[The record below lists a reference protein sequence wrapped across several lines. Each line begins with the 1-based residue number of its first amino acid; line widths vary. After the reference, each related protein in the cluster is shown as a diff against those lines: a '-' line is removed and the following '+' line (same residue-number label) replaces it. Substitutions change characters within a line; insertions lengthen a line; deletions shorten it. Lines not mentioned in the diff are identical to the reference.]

1 MIQNHIPVKLLYL
14 QKLAVFPV
22 NKQDSYFE
30 IRSFCK
36 YNEGTK
42 QKGEIMM
49 ANFFDSVIEDLKK
62 ANGGNEDEVIIA
74 LRAKRDELGEDAS
87 EAEMMSAVRECLMA
101 RLTGAMG
108 GNDDDSAVV
117 LSEKDKAYMEN
128 ATSVVKAF
136 LDENHWHYGI
146 HELRKDLV
154 LYELGF
160 GVKGVNLRIRIHV
173 EADPDVCRIDAVL
186 PISADSTY
194 EYPLCKMLAKENYAR
209 RFGSFKYD
217 ERDGE
222 ITYEYSFLA
231 RHGILKD
238 DLETYF
244 HAVVRS
250 AISCYDD
257 IRKCCVGRF
266 KGKEV
271 DEILQK
277 VNDLIS
283 DING

>member
-1 MIQNHIPVKLLYL
+1 
-14 QKLAVFPV
+14 
-22 NKQDSYFE
+22 
-30 IRSFCK
+30 
-36 YNEGTK
+36 
-42 QKGEIMM
+42 M

-62 ANGGNEDEVIIA
+62 ANGGNEDEVITA
-74 LRAKRDELGEDAS
+74 LRAKRDELGEGAS
-87 EAEMMSAVRECLMA
+87 ESDVMSAVRSCLMA
-101 RLTGAMG
+101 QLSSALG
-108 GNDDDSAVV
+108 GIAEDKPVV
-117 LSEKDKAYMEN
+117 LSDKDKKYMEG
-128 ATSVVKAF
+128 ATAVVKEF

-146 HELRKDLV
+146 RELRNDLV
-154 LYELGF
+154 LYDLGF

-194 EYPLCKMLAKENYAR
+194 EYPLCKVLAKENFAK

-244 HAVVRS
+244 HAVVGS
-250 AISCYDD
+250 AISCYDE

-271 DEILQK
+271 NEILKK
-277 VNDLIS
+277 VNALVS
-283 DING
+283 DFSE

>member
-1 MIQNHIPVKLLYL
+1 
-14 QKLAVFPV
+14 
-22 NKQDSYFE
+22 
-30 IRSFCK
+30 
-36 YNEGTK
+36 
-42 QKGEIMM
+42 M

-62 ANGGNEDEVIIA
+62 ANGGNEDEVITA

-87 EAEMMSAVRECLMA
+87 KSDVMSAVRSCLMA
-101 RLTGAMG
+101 QLSSALEGAA
-108 GNDDDSAVV
+108 DDKPVV
-117 LSEKDKAYMEN
+117 LSENDKEYMEK
-128 ATSVVKAF
+128 ATAVVKEF
-136 LDENHWHYGI
+136 LDDNHWRYGTR
-146 HELRKDLV
+146 ELQNDLV

-173 EADPDVCRIDAVL
+173 EADPNVCRIDAVL

-194 EYPLCKMLAKENYAR
+194 EYPLCKVLAKENFAK

-222 ITYEYSFLA
+222 ITFEYSFLA

-244 HAVVRS
+244 HAVVGS
-250 AISCYDD
+250 AISCYDE

-271 DEILQK
+271 NEILKK
-277 VNDLIS
+277 VNDLVS
-283 DING
+283 DISE

>member
-1 MIQNHIPVKLLYL
+1 
-14 QKLAVFPV
+14 
-22 NKQDSYFE
+22 
-30 IRSFCK
+30 
-36 YNEGTK
+36 
-42 QKGEIMM
+42 M

-62 ANGGNEDEVIIA
+62 ANGGNEDEVIAA
-74 LRAKRDELGEDAS
+74 LRRKRDELGEDAS
-87 EAEMMSAVRECLMA
+87 ESEVMSAVHSCLMA
-101 RLTGAMG
+101 QLSSALG
-108 GNDDDSAVV
+108 GIADDKPVV
-117 LSEKDKAYMEN
+117 LSDKDKEYMEN
-128 ATSVVKAF
+128 ATAVVKKF

-146 HELRKDLV
+146 RELRNDLV

-160 GVKGVNLRIRIHV
+160 SIKSVNLRIRIHV

-194 EYPLCKMLAKENYAR
+194 EYPLCKVLAKENFAK

-244 HAVVRS
+244 HAVVGS

-257 IRKCCVGRF
+257 IRRCCVGRF

-271 DEILQK
+271 NEILKK
-277 VNDLIS
+277 VNALVS
-283 DING
+283 DISE

>member
-1 MIQNHIPVKLLYL
+1 
-14 QKLAVFPV
+14 
-22 NKQDSYFE
+22 
-30 IRSFCK
+30 
-36 YNEGTK
+36 
-42 QKGEIMM
+42 M

-62 ANGGNEDEVIIA
+62 ANGGNEDEVITA

-87 EAEMMSAVRECLMA
+87 ESDVMSAVRSCLMA
-101 RLTGAMG
+101 QLSSALG
-108 GNDDDSAVV
+108 GIADDKPVV
-117 LSEKDKAYMEN
+117 LSDKDKEYMES
-128 ATSVVKAF
+128 ATAVVREF
-136 LDENHWHYGI
+136 LDENHWHYGTR
-146 HELRKDLV
+146 ELRNDLV

-194 EYPLCKMLAKENYAR
+194 EYPLCKVLAKENFAK

-244 HAVVRS
+244 HAVVGS

-271 DEILQK
+271 NEILKK
-277 VNDLIS
+277 VNALVS
-283 DING
+283 DISE

>member
-1 MIQNHIPVKLLYL
+1 
-14 QKLAVFPV
+14 
-22 NKQDSYFE
+22 
-30 IRSFCK
+30 
-36 YNEGTK
+36 
-42 QKGEIMM
+42 M
-49 ANFFDSVIEDLKK
+49 ASLFDKMIEDLKK
-62 ANGGNEDEVIIA
+62 ANGGEEDEVIAA
-74 LRAKRDELGEDAS
+74 LRAKREELGDNAS
-87 EAEMMSAVRECLMA
+87 EKDIAEAIQSCLMEQLA
-101 RLTGAMG
+101 GVIG
-108 GNDDDSAVV
+108 GSDSDEPVV
-117 LSEKDKAYMEN
+117 LSEENKEYMDKA
-128 ATSVVKAF
+128 TTTVKEF
-136 LDENHWHYGI
+136 LDENDWHYGTREI
-146 HELRKDLV
+146 RSDLV

-173 EADPDVCRIDAVL
+173 EADPNVCRIDAVL

-194 EYPLCKMLAKENYAR
+194 EYPLCKVLAKENFAK

-231 RHGILKD
+231 RHGIFKD

-244 HAVVRS
+244 HAVVGS

-271 DEILQK
+271 NEILKK
-277 VNDLIS
+277 VNDLVS
-283 DING
+283 DISE

>member
-1 MIQNHIPVKLLYL
+1 
-14 QKLAVFPV
+14 
-22 NKQDSYFE
+22 
-30 IRSFCK
+30 
-36 YNEGTK
+36 
-42 QKGEIMM
+42 M

-62 ANGGNEDEVIIA
+62 ANGGNEDEVIAA
-74 LRAKRDELGEDAS
+74 LRRKRDELGEDAS
-87 EAEMMSAVRECLMA
+87 ESEVMSAVHSCLMA
-101 RLTGAMG
+101 QLSSALG
-108 GNDDDSAVV
+108 GIADDKPVV
-117 LSEKDKAYMEN
+117 LSDKDKEYMEN
-128 ATSVVKAF
+128 ATAVVKKF

-146 HELRKDLV
+146 RELRNDLV

-160 GVKGVNLRIRIHV
+160 SIKSVNLRIRIHV

-194 EYPLCKMLAKENYAR
+194 EYPLCKVLAKENFAK

-244 HAVVRS
+244 HAVVGS

-271 DEILQK
+271 NEILKK
-277 VNDLIS
+277 VNALVS
-283 DING
+283 DISE

>member
-1 MIQNHIPVKLLYL
+1 
-14 QKLAVFPV
+14 
-22 NKQDSYFE
+22 
-30 IRSFCK
+30 
-36 YNEGTK
+36 
-42 QKGEIMM
+42 M
-49 ANFFDSVIEDLKK
+49 ASLFDKMIEDLKK
-62 ANGGNEDEVIIA
+62 ANGGEEDEVITA
-74 LRAKRDELGEDAS
+74 LRAKREELGDNAS
-87 EAEMMSAVRECLMA
+87 EKDIAEAIQSCLMEQLA
-101 RLTGAMG
+101 GAIG
-108 GNDDDSAVV
+108 GSDNDEPVV
-117 LSEKDKAYMEN
+117 LSEENREYMDKAT
-128 ATSVVKAF
+128 AVVKEF
-136 LDENHWHYGI
+136 LDENDWHYGTREI
-146 HELRKDLV
+146 RSDLV

-173 EADPDVCRIDAVL
+173 EADPNVCRIDAVL

-194 EYPLCKMLAKENYAR
+194 EYPLCKVLAKENFAK

-231 RHGILKD
+231 RHGIFKD

-244 HAVVRS
+244 HAVVGS

-271 DEILQK
+271 NEILKK
-277 VNDLIS
+277 VNDLVS
-283 DING
+283 DISE